1 MYYYISSNFLLS
13 IRLCQIGNYD
23 NPNLDTRTM
32 RVFYENMVKF
42 NNLNLAGLINYFLTI
57 SLEICLENGF
67 EEKSGKVME
76 IK

>member
-1 MYYYISSNFLLS
+1 MHFVY
-13 IRLCQIGNYD
+13 G
-23 NPNLDTRTM
+23 
-32 RVFYENMVKF
+32 MVKF

>member
-1 MYYYISSNFLLS
+1 MISLRIFLS

-23 NPNLDTRTM
+23 NPNLHTRTM
-32 RVFYENMVKF
+32 RAFCKYGMVKF

-67 EEKSGKVME
+67 EEKSGTVME

>member
-1 MYYYISSNFLLS
+1 MISLRIFLS

-23 NPNLDTRTM
+23 NPNLHTRTM
-32 RVFYENMVKF
+32 HFVYGMVKF

-67 EEKSGKVME
+67 EEKSGTVME